1 MFYYKKYNI
10 FWLLLRIIS
19 FILVFILIGFK
30 FTKAEQTYVVG
41 LDATF
46 VPMGYLDSDG
56 KTIVGV
62 DKEIS
67 DLVAKKLNCRF
78 IFQPINWS
86 AKELE
91 LSSKKI
97 DMIWNGL
104 SYTKERQ
111 ETMLL
116 SKSYMQNAQVVVVR
130 KDSNINDLKDLANL
144 TISAQKDSTGY
155 EALKKHEIFASLKGV
170 IQLEDMFDCLT
181 EVKQK
186 KCDACVVDEVIF
198 KYMAKTKGLDK
209 DFKILDVPL
218 SKEDYVIAFRKQ
230 DHELKNK
237 IEKALEELVLEKKT
251 DKISEKYFGENIICL
266 REIKENKA
274 DVNKENLNYSDM
286 LKELLNGFLVSL
298 KLFVV
303 VLLFSLPLGILICF
317 LKVKKIKILSLLI
330 DCYINLMRGT
340 PLLLQIFF
348 AFYGLPI
355 LFPNFFIKSRF
366 LIGFLTFSLN
376 YAAYFAEILK
386 GAYNSI
392 DVGQFD
398 SIKVLNINKLKA
410 TFKIVLPQMFSI
422 CLPSICNETITLIKD
437 TALIFSIGV
446 IELLTTAKNLVN
458 KTISITPY
466 IFATILYLLVGL
478 IINIIFKLIEKKLK
492 F

>member
-10 FWLLLRIIS
+10 FSLLLKIIS

-237 IEKALEELVLEKKT
+237 IEKALEELVIEKKT
-251 DKISEKYFGENIICL
+251 DKISEG
-266 REIKENKA
+266 
-274 DVNKENLNYSDM
+274 DVFFPPNPNRPPKISTSFLNS
-286 LKELLNGFLVSL
+286 
-298 KLFVV
+298 
-303 VLLFSLPLGILICF
+303 
-317 LKVKKIKILSLLI
+317 
-330 DCYINLMRGT
+330 
-340 PLLLQIFF
+340 
-348 AFYGLPI
+348 
-355 LFPNFFIKSRF
+355 
-366 LIGFLTFSLN
+366 
-376 YAAYFAEILK
+376 
-386 GAYNSI
+386 
-392 DVGQFD
+392 
-398 SIKVLNINKLKA
+398 
-410 TFKIVLPQMFSI
+410 
-422 CLPSICNETITLIKD
+422 
-437 TALIFSIGV
+437 
-446 IELLTTAKNLVN
+446 
-458 KTISITPY
+458 
-466 IFATILYLLVGL
+466 
-478 IINIIFKLIEKKLK
+478 
-492 F
+492 